1 MNDKVRELYNGVNP
15 VKKRKTI
22 GEIFYDYH
30 ERKQKQMENRKR
42 LIRKI
47 KRENKWKNLEEY

>member
-1 MNDKVRELYNGVNP
+1 MNDKVRELYNGLNP
-15 VKKRKTI
+15 VHKRKTI
-22 GEIFYDYH
+22 GDIFYDYH

-47 KRENKWKNLEEY
+47 KRENKWKNVE